1 MDMKK
6 LSILILLFIG
16 TVCLGANAQNP
27 DRNREQWLSEMRELK
42 HDFLARQLRLSADQ
56 REKFFDIY
64 DRMDEDMNRVQ
75 AEAKAAESRIYDA
88 DASAISDADY
98 DEAINA
104 QLALKE
110 KESEIEKRSYEE
122 LKTVLTRKQLFELK
136 KAERDFAM
144 QIMRQHRKI
153 SRDKK

>member
-1 MDMKK
+1 MKK
-6 LSILILLFIG
+6 LSILIFLIIG
-16 TVCLGANAQNP
+16 TACLSLNAQNP

-42 HDFLARQLRLSADQ
+42 HDFLARQLKLSAEQ

-64 DRMDEDMNRVQ
+64 DRMDEEMNRVQ
-75 AEAKAAESRIYDA
+75 TEAKAAESRIYDA
-88 DASAISDADY
+88 DASAITEADY

-110 KESEIEKRSYEE
+110 KESEIEKQSYEE
-122 LKTVLTRKQLFELK
+122 LKTVLTKKQLFELK
-136 KAERDFAM
+136 KAERDFTM
-144 QIMRQHRKI
+144 QIMRQHRRI

>member
-1 MDMKK
+1 MKK
-6 LSILILLFIG
+6 LSILILLIISSL
-16 TVCLGANAQNP
+16 CLNLNAQNP
-27 DRNREQWLSEMRELK
+27 DRNHEQWLSEMRELK
-42 HDFLARQLRLSADQ
+42 HDFLARQLKLSAEQ

-64 DRMDEDMNRVQ
+64 DRMDEEMNRVQ

-88 DASAISDADY
+88 DASAITEADY

-110 KESEIEKRSYEE
+110 KESEIEKQAYEE
-122 LKTVLTRKQLFELK
+122 LKTVLTKKQLFELK
-136 KAERDFAM
+136 KAERDFTM
-144 QIMRQHRKI
+144 QIMRQHRRI

>member
-1 MDMKK
+1 MKK
-6 LSILILLFIG
+6 LSILILLLIG
-16 TVCLGANAQNP
+16 TACLSANAQNP
-27 DRNREQWLSEMRELK
+27 DRNREQWLNEMRELK

-64 DRMDEDMNRVQ
+64 DRMDEEMNRVQ

-88 DASAISDADY
+88 DASAVTDADY
-98 DEAINA
+98 DEAIDA
-104 QLALKE
+104 QLTLKE
-110 KESEIEKRSYEE
+110 KESEIEKRSYDE
-122 LKTVLTRKQLFELK
+122 LKAVLSRKQLFELK
-136 KAERDFAM
+136 KAERDFTM

>member
-1 MDMKK
+1 MKK

-16 TVCLGANAQNP
+16 TVCLSANAQNP

-64 DRMDEDMNRVQ
+64 DRMDEEMNRVQ

-88 DASAISDADY
+88 DASAVSDADY

-122 LKTVLTRKQLFELK
+122 LKAVLSRKQLFELK
-136 KAERDFAM
+136 KAERDFTM